1 MRVMTLEKTEKKK
14 AEKKKEK
21 RPAVQCLA
29 VIRAYVC
36 VLLCFMC
43 VIMTSFERM
52 CVVMTLGKTQKR
64 KKKEEKRPAV
74 QGLDVV
80 RVPGEHLAARV
91 GGGRVT
97 RQAQLAGGQVE
108 RA

>member
-1 MRVMTLEKTEKKK
+1 M
-14 AEKKKEK
+14 
-21 RPAVQCLA
+21 
-29 VIRAYVC
+29 C

-80 RVPGEHLAARV
+80 RVPGEHLATRV